1 MDPDFSEMEAALK
14 KYEVVSLHRSL
25 MPIFEP
31 LKGAFTAYEMLLAG
45 RNISDS
51 RSESVAF
58 FREKIALASY
68 AFDRLV
74 HKMEKD
80 LVETLQNASNR

>member
-1 MDPDFSEMEAALK
+1 MKKATFVYLPSRLEGVVFPLMD
-14 KYEVVSLHRSL
+14 
-25 MPIFEP
+25 
-31 LKGAFTAYEMLLAG
+31 AFKAYEMLFAG

-58 FREKIALASY
+58 FRERIALASV
-68 AFDRLV
+68 AFDRLI